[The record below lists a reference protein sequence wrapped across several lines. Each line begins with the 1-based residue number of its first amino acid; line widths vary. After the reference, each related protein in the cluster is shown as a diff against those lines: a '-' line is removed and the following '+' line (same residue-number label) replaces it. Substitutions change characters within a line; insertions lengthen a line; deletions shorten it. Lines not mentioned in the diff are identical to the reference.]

1 MITFLLELRGEDHV
15 SMIRKIN
22 VVSALTATSPPG
34 SGLAP
39 RRAPTYTSEPIKSRP
54 NWRYTP
60 NLKRPQCP
68 LSCPDL
74 VLHLDRILLAQ
85 PGAKKCR
92 KAAKSWSWSVQWDT
106 WGSLRSAEKG
116 IGQFWSD
123 LSDPADQQKKRESI
137 TYYELAPPALIYLY
151 TCVELCRTSC
161 THIQVGQEQKA
172 VWHLVSTTRWGSW
185 DDRRMRY
192 YWQIYIEAKTC
203 SAKKLNK
210 NKAMQNFWTTAP
222 VPGGLLGR
230 NFFQCGAKKE

>member
-1 MITFLLELRGEDHV
+1 MSR
-15 SMIRKIN
+15 SC
-22 VVSALTATSPPG
+22 SPPRSDSSRSAGRKKMSEGGQKLIMIGAVGQSQVSGKRNRTVSIRSLG
-34 SGLAP
+34 S
-39 RRAPTYTSEPIKSRP
+39 
-54 NWRYTP
+54 
-60 NLKRPQCP
+60 
-68 LSCPDL
+68 
-74 VLHLDRILLAQ
+74 
-85 PGAKKCR
+85 
-92 KAAKSWSWSVQWDT
+92 SWST
-106 WGSLRSAEKG
+106 KERR
-116 IGQFWSD
+116 IYN
-123 LSDPADQQKKRESI
+123 I